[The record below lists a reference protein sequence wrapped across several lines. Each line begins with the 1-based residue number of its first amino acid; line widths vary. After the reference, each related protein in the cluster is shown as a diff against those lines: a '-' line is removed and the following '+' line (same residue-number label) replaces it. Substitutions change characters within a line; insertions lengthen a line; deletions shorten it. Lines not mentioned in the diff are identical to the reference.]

1 MTNKSDKHKQESA
14 NNRCWNTIFFQKFN
28 LALDKETDKQYH
40 SSHGNCHDTISL
52 DGKKGIN
59 NLKRHVR
66 ILLFS

>member
-40 SSHGNCHDTISL
+40 MFLYSTGFICGGWIVT
-52 DGKKGIN
+52 
-59 NLKRHVR
+59 
-66 ILLFS
+66 